1 MTCDHSTA
9 TNNQINIF
17 VTHGRGTYKFVET
30 ELLKA
35 NVRILDSIEGKTYF
49 SMSNSLSIIDTLLSL
64 KTVERVLFSILFHK
78 IIGTKPTEESL
89 YQIVKEAFSFNKHLF
104 VSPEFN
110 SIIQT
115 TTNQEQQHQAKRK
128 SHEIKFR
135 VNCKLTGEWKAN
147 KTAARA
153 LKEHLDQLIAR
164 TVKTIN
170 ARFELDLLEP
180 HFEVICHV
188 TNDAISIGVPISKKP
203 LSVRS
208 YVQHVGLRST
218 ICSMMLQACL
228 PLENYTFI
236 LGNNDTP
243 AYTPPNYSQ
252 IILLFLDPF
261 CGKSTILT
269 EYLNTTK
276 QHSLFISSDADP
288 SQIQYSQE
296 NTRSLDS
303 KTEHNMSYDLLVSN
317 LVQSCSR
324 LPYRDHIF
332 DLILTDLPFEIKHAA
347 KHFNSTGRSIF
358 YTTVLTEFYR
368 LLCQKT
374 GKLVVLI
381 NSNEVEM
388 FTRIVQDLGKEN
400 TVLFSIESSDLLSL
414 GKTTAQLIKLKCQ

>member
-1 MTCDHSTA
+1 MTCDHSRT
-9 TNNQINIF
+9 TTINIF
-17 VTHGRGTYKFVET
+17 ATHGRGTYKFVET

-35 NVRILDSIEGKTYF
+35 NATILDSIEGKTYF
-49 SMSNSLSIIDTLLSL
+49 SISNSLSFIDTLLSL
-64 KTVERVLFSILFHK
+64 KTVERVLLSILFHK
-78 IIGTKPTEESL
+78 INGTKPTKENIF
-89 YQIVKEAFSFNKHLF
+89 QKVKEAFSFNKHLF

-115 TTNQEQQHQAKRK
+115 TTTDQEKQQHHPKRK

-147 KTAARA
+147 KTAARV
-153 LKEHLDQLIAR
+153 LKEHLDQLIVR
-164 TVKTIN
+164 TVKSIN
-170 ARFELDLLEP
+170 GRFELDLLEP

-188 TNDAISIGVPISKKP
+188 TNDAISIGVPISKRP

-218 ICSMMLQACL
+218 ICSIMLQACL
-228 PLENYTFI
+228 PMENYTFI

-243 AYTPPNYSQ
+243 TYTPPNYSQ
-252 IILLFLDPF
+252 IKFIFLDPF

-288 SQIQYSQE
+288 CQIQYSQE

-303 KTEHNMSYDLLVSN
+303 KNEHSMSYDLLVSN

-332 DLILTDLPFEIKHAA
+332 DIILTDLPFEIKHAA
-347 KHFNSTGRSIF
+347 KHFNSIGRSIF
-358 YTTVLTEFYR
+358 YKIVLTEFYR
-368 LLCQKT
+368 LLCQKS
-374 GKLVVLI
+374 GILVVLI
-381 NSNEVEM
+381 NFNEVEM
-388 FTRIVQDLGKEN
+388 FTRIVQELGKEN

-414 GKTTAQLIKLKCQ
+414 GKTTAQLIKLNCQ